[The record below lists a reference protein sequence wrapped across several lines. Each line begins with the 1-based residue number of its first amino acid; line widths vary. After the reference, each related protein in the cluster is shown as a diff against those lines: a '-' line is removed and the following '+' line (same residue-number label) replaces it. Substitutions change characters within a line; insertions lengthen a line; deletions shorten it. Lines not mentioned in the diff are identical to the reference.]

1 MKVRI
6 YYHDT
11 DCGGVVYYANY
22 LKYLEEARSEYF
34 EERGLIIKDMLRD
47 GIGFV
52 VARQEIDYKLPSF
65 YGDILEVK
73 TRVTDA
79 SLTRVNFEY
88 DIVKDSGQLVAS
100 AKTVIVFVDASAG
113 SASTLSSC
121 RRVDKALKPRR
132 IPEDILNKLTVK
144 T

>member
-1 MKVRI
+1 MKVKI

-34 EERGLIIKDMLRD
+34 ESRGLIIKDMLKS

-52 VARQEIDYKLPSF
+52 VARQEIDYKSPSF
-65 YGDILEVK
+65 YGDTLEVK
-73 TRVTDA
+73 TRVTEA

-88 DIVKDSGQLVAS
+88 DIVKDSGVLVAS
-100 AKTVIVFVDASAG
+100 AKTVLVFVDKS
-113 SASTLSSC
+113 
-121 RRVDKALKPRR
+121 LKPRR
-132 IPEDILNKLTVK
+132 IPEDILKRLEG
-144 T
+144 